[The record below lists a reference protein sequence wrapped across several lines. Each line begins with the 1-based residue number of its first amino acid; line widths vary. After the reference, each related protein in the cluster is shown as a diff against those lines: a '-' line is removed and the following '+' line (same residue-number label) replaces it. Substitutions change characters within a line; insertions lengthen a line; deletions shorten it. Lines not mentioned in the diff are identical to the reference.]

1 MATNM
6 VTDSMRAH
14 AEVLLERSD
23 RWARGVRNS
32 DGRAFV
38 LFTSSRQGK
47 DGRPVLYYTAPD
59 GSACTCPSYYH
70 RGACSHAEACRL
82 DAEAAREKVARK
94 RPSYSELFNEE
105 TLGLTSA
112 F

>member
-1 MATNM
+1 VTTNM

-23 RWARGVRNS
+23 RWARGYDTRN
-32 DGRAFV
+32 GRAFV
-38 LFTSSRQGK
+38 IFTSSKIGQ
-47 DGRPVLYYTAPD
+47 DGQPILYYARPD
-59 GSACTCPSYYH
+59 GSGCTCKGYLW
-70 RGACSHAEACRL
+70 RGVCSHSEACRL

-94 RPSYSELFNEE
+94 RPSYRELMAAQ
-105 TLGLTSA
+105 GLVDA